1 MPAGTL
7 TARVSPTARMMIVPL
22 GKIYCTLSM
31 SLVLPE
37 GVSLTVPPLRQ
48 TEPICSRERVT
59 LLGEMVRLTG
69 EGGGFTQEAGELA
82 VN

>member
-1 MPAGTL
+1 MTV
-7 TARVSPTARMMIVPL
+7 RVSPTARVMTVPL

-48 TEPICSRERVT
+48 TEPICTRERPT
-59 LLGEMVRLTG
+59 LIGEMVRVTG
-69 EGGGFTQEAGELA
+69 EGGGFTQESGELA
-82 VN
+82 AN

>member
-1 MPAGTL
+1 M
-7 TARVSPTARMMIVPL
+7 RVSPTARMMIVPS

-48 TEPICSRERVT
+48 TEPICSRERNT
-59 LLGEMVRLTG
+59 LLGKMVCVTG
-69 EGGGFTQEAGELA
+69 DVGGFTQEFGELA
-82 VN
+82 AN